1 MFLTSGLVRVFVE
14 DMKLPEMYDA
24 RELATN
30 DNRLLDMTLMYL
42 VILINVAQVSEFN
55 SRFVTL
61 AREVQLVATLKNC
74 HRQ

>member
-61 AREVQLVATLKNC
+61 AREVQLVATL
-74 HRQ
+74 